1 MKAILASAA
10 LVSLLASASYAGNLI
25 KPNVEPVIQTVEDDN
40 DGISLLLPL
49 VALAALVALASSS
62 SASDT
67 AL

>member
-25 KPNVEPVIQTVEDDN
+25 KPNVEPMIQTVEDDN

>member
-25 KPNVEPVIQTVEDDN
+25 KPNVEPVIKTVEDD
-40 DGISLLLPL
+40 DEGISLLLPL
-49 VALAALVALASSS
+49 VALAALAAPASCS

>member
-10 LVSLLASASYAGNLI
+10 LVSLLASASFAGNLI
-25 KPNVEPVIQTVEDDN
+25 KPNVEPMIQTVEDDN

-49 VALAALVALASSS
+49 VALAELAALASSS

>member
-25 KPNVEPVIQTVEDDN
+25 KPNVEPMIQTVEDDN
-40 DGISLLLPL
+40 DGISLPLPL
-49 VALAALVALASSS
+49 LALAALAALASSS
-62 SASDT
+62 SASDI